1 MKVLN
6 ADNLANHYDL
16 IVVGSGAGGLT
27 AAATAAH
34 AGLSVLV
41 LEKAELL
48 GGTSAVSGG
57 MLWVV
62 DNHYAREAGFADSKQ
77 AGREYV
83 EAVARGRGRAELLDA
98 ALLHGSDMLEFIEDE
113 LDVKFL
119 FLDNFPDYRQDLP
132 GAVHGGRT
140 IEPQLFNYREALG
153 KLADYVRTDAGI
165 RTRCRNM
172 KLGVHS
178 PSSRGTNLI
187 SAWRMVS
194 QPKAMHWL
202 QC

>member
-83 EAVARGRGRAELLDA
+83 EAVARGRGRAELL
-98 ALLHGSDMLEFIEDE
+98 
-113 LDVKFL
+113 
-119 FLDNFPDYRQDLP
+119 
-132 GAVHGGRT
+132 GG
-140 IEPQLFNYREALG
+140 
-153 KLADYVRTDAGI
+153 
-165 RTRCRNM
+165 
-172 KLGVHS
+172 
-178 PSSRGTNLI
+178 
-187 SAWRMVS
+187 
-194 QPKAMHWL
+194 
-202 QC
+202 